1 MSMLTINEG
10 EFLVR
15 LARKSIEEHLSG
27 RRIESPTPPS
37 ERLNEKRGV
46 FVTLYRYP
54 SKELRGC
61 IGLPYPTHRLVDAV
75 IHAAISSATADP
87 RFPPVRL
94 KEMDEIVIEVSV
106 LTKPE
111 EIKYDDPK
119 KLPEKIVIGR
129 DGLIIEAGGFS
140 GLLLPQVPVEYNWG
154 PEEYLMHLS
163 LKAGLPSTY
172 WLTGRAKIYRFTA
185 QIFAEKTPRGEVV
198 EEKLTPKR

>member
-1 MSMLTINEG
+1 M
-10 EFLVR
+10 VR

-94 KEMDEIVIEVSV
+94 NEMDEIVIEVSV

-111 EIKYDDPK
+111 EIEYDDPK

-140 GLLLPQVPVEYNWG
+140 GLLLPQVPVEYNWS

-185 QIFAEKTPRGEVV
+185 QIFAEKTPRGEVI

>member
-1 MSMLTINEG
+1 MLTINEG

-27 RRIESPTPPS
+27 KRIEPPTPPS
-37 ERLNEKRGV
+37 EKLNEKRGV

-61 IGLPYPTHRLVDAV
+61 IGLPYPTHRLIDAV
-75 IHAAISSATADP
+75 IHSAISSATADP
-87 RFPPVRL
+87 RFPSVSL

-111 EIKYDDPK
+111 EIEYEDPK
-119 KLPEKIVIGR
+119 ELPEKIVIGR

-198 EEKLTPKR
+198 EEELAPKK

>member
-1 MSMLTINEG
+1 MSMLTIDEG

-27 RRIESPTPPS
+27 RRVEPPTPPS
-37 ERLNEKRGV
+37 ERLGEKRGV

-94 KEMDEIVIEVSV
+94 SEMDEIVIEVSV

-119 KLPEKIVIGR
+119 KLPEMIVIGR

-140 GLLLPQVPVEYNWG
+140 GLLLPQVPVEYNWT

-172 WLTGRAKIYRFTA
+172 WLTGRARIYRFMA
-185 QIFAEKTPRGEVV
+185 QIFAEKTPKGEIF
-198 EEKLTPKR
+198 EEKLTPRR

>member
-1 MSMLTINEG
+1 MSTLTIDEG

-27 RRIESPTPPS
+27 RRVESPTPPS
-37 ERLNEKRGV
+37 ERLAERRGV

-140 GLLLPQVPVEYNWG
+140 GLLLPQVPVEYNWT

-172 WLTGRAKIYRFTA
+172 WLTGRARIYRFTA
-185 QIFAEKTPRGEVV
+185 QIFAEKTPRGEIV

>member
-1 MSMLTINEG
+1 MLTIDEG

-27 RRIESPTPPS
+27 RRVEPPTPPS
-37 ERLNEKRGV
+37 ERLAEKRGV

-94 KEMDEIVIEVSV
+94 REMDEIVIEVSV
-106 LTKPE
+106 LTEPE

-172 WLTGRAKIYRFTA
+172 WLTGRARIYRFTA
-185 QIFAEKTPRGEVV
+185 QIFAEKTPRGEIV

>member
-1 MSMLTINEG
+1 MLTIDEG

-27 RRIESPTPPS
+27 RRVEPPTPPS
-37 ERLNEKRGV
+37 ERLAEKRGV

-94 KEMDEIVIEVSV
+94 REMDGIVIEVSV
-106 LTKPE
+106 LTEPE

-140 GLLLPQVPVEYNWG
+140 GLLLPQVPVEYNWT

-172 WLTGRAKIYRFTA
+172 WLTGRARIYRFTA
-185 QIFAEKTPRGEVV
+185 QIFAEKTPRGEIV

>member
-1 MSMLTINEG
+1 MLTIDEG

-27 RRIESPTPPS
+27 RRVEPPTPPS
-37 ERLNEKRGV
+37 ERLAEKRGV

-94 KEMDEIVIEVSV
+94 REMDEIVIEVSV
-106 LTKPE
+106 LTEPE

-140 GLLLPQVPVEYNWG
+140 GLLLPQVPVEYNWT

-163 LKAGLPSTY
+163 LKAGLQSTY
-172 WLTGRAKIYRFTA
+172 WLTGRARIYRFTA
-185 QIFAEKTPRGEVV
+185 QIFAEKTPRGEIV

>member
-1 MSMLTINEG
+1 MLTIDEG

-27 RRIESPTPPS
+27 RRVEPPTPPS
-37 ERLNEKRGV
+37 ERLDEKRGV

-94 KEMDEIVIEVSV
+94 REMDEIVIEVSV

-140 GLLLPQVPVEYNWG
+140 GLLLPQVPVEYNWS

-172 WLTGRAKIYRFTA
+172 WLTGRARIYRFTA
-185 QIFAEKTPRGEVV
+185 QIFAEKTPRGEIV

>member
-1 MSMLTINEG
+1 MSTLTIDEG

-27 RRIESPTPPS
+27 RRVESPTPPS
-37 ERLNEKRGV
+37 ERLAERRGV

-75 IHAAISSATADP
+75 IHAAVSSATADP

-140 GLLLPQVPVEYNWG
+140 GLLLPQVPVEYNWT

-172 WLTGRAKIYRFTA
+172 WLTGRARIYRFTA
-185 QIFAEKTPRGEVV
+185 QIFAEKTPRGEIV

>member
-1 MSMLTINEG
+1 M
-10 EFLVR
+10 VR

-27 RRIESPTPPS
+27 RRVESPTPPS
-37 ERLNEKRGV
+37 ERLAERRGV

-140 GLLLPQVPVEYNWG
+140 GLLLPQVPVEYNWT

-172 WLTGRAKIYRFTA
+172 WLTGRARIYRFTA
-185 QIFAEKTPRGEVV
+185 QIFAEKTPRGEIV

>member
-1 MSMLTINEG
+1 MSTLTIDEG

-27 RRIESPTPPS
+27 RRVEPPTPPS
-37 ERLNEKRGV
+37 ERLAERRGV

-94 KEMDEIVIEVSV
+94 REMDEIVIEVSV

-140 GLLLPQVPVEYNWG
+140 GLLLPQVPVEYNWT

-172 WLTGRAKIYRFTA
+172 WLTGRARIYRFTA
-185 QIFAEKTPRGEVV
+185 QIFAEKTPRGEIV

>member
-1 MSMLTINEG
+1 MSTLTIDEG

-27 RRIESPTPPS
+27 RRVEPPTPPS
-37 ERLNEKRGV
+37 ERLAERRGV

-140 GLLLPQVPVEYNWG
+140 GLLLPQVPVEYNWT

-172 WLTGRAKIYRFTA
+172 WLTGRARIYRFTA
-185 QIFAEKTPRGEVV
+185 QIFAEKTPRGEIV

>member
-1 MSMLTINEG
+1 MLTIDEG
-10 EFLVR
+10 EFLVK

-27 RRIESPTPPS
+27 RRVEPPTPPS
-37 ERLNEKRGV
+37 ERLAEKRGV

-94 KEMDEIVIEVSV
+94 REMDEIVIEVSV

-140 GLLLPQVPVEYNWG
+140 GLLLPQVPVEYNWT

-172 WLTGRAKIYRFTA
+172 WLTGRARIYRFTA
-185 QIFAEKTPRGEVV
+185 QIFAEKTPRGEIV

>member
-1 MSMLTINEG
+1 MLTIDEG

-27 RRIESPTPPS
+27 RRVEPPTPPS
-37 ERLNEKRGV
+37 ERLAEKRGV

-54 SKELRGC
+54 SEELRGC

-94 KEMDEIVIEVSV
+94 REMDEIVIEVSV

-140 GLLLPQVPVEYNWG
+140 GLLLPQVPVEYNWT

-172 WLTGRAKIYRFTA
+172 WLTGRARIYRFTA
-185 QIFAEKTPRGEVV
+185 QIFAEKAPRGEIV

>member
-1 MSMLTINEG
+1 MLTIDEG
-10 EFLVR
+10 EFLVK

-27 RRIESPTPPS
+27 RRVESPTPPS
-37 ERLNEKRGV
+37 ERLAERRGV

-75 IHAAISSATADP
+75 IHAAVSSATADP

-140 GLLLPQVPVEYNWG
+140 GLLLPQVPVEYNWT

-172 WLTGRAKIYRFTA
+172 WLTGRARIYRFTA
-185 QIFAEKTPRGEVV
+185 QIFAEKTPRGEIV

>member
-1 MSMLTINEG
+1 MLTIDEG

-27 RRIESPTPPS
+27 RRVEPPTPPS
-37 ERLNEKRGV
+37 ERLSEKRGV
-46 FVTLYRYP
+46 FVTLYTYP

-94 KEMDEIVIEVSV
+94 REMDEIVIEVSV

-140 GLLLPQVPVEYNWG
+140 GLLLPQVPVEYNWS

-172 WLTGRAKIYRFTA
+172 WLTGRARIYRFTA
-185 QIFAEKTPRGEVV
+185 QIFAEKTPRGEIV